1 MSLATEMYHK
11 GGKVSLPEVNEW
23 HSLCSDIPILLNTH
37 RSLKAVPRSCSFL
50 PFQFHTSQP
59 KPPIQVQRHNMFN
72 PRVMDINSRTRC
84 SRPNKRYELLEGQW
98 EHKRYLQHQQ
108 RLRRTKSMVDIERP
122 KSSLYTHVQ
131 LKAKKQQ
138 KLAERNAEVMNENL
152 ILLRHLAEIATSKR
166 VDDGFDTKKIHWQDY
181 MGTIIA
187 MRRQQVQWLK
197 SKLEDNL
204 ANIKLEEKA
213 DRVEGTKSAKKKRR
227 AETKKSI

>member
-1 MSLATEMYHK
+1 
-11 GGKVSLPEVNEW
+11 
-23 HSLCSDIPILLNTH
+23 
-37 RSLKAVPRSCSFL
+37 
-50 PFQFHTSQP
+50 
-59 KPPIQVQRHNMFN
+59 MFN

-131 LKAKKQQ
+131 VRGHPGLSKDTICKKNFAVCVVKAFRHFNLGSVFFFKLKAKKQQ